1 MSIRLLLLVFF
12 IAFNSVAAKQK
23 APSVSPFVYKK
34 LSQVEKQIGKKAYSN
49 ARQALKQLLKNVDG
63 YERAVVLRSLSSLY
77 ALQEN
82 YRLAANTLKQA
93 LALNALPLEQT
104 LQARL
109 NLAQLYMATEQYALA
124 IKTFPQ
130 TRHLDAETEA
140 MLANAYA
147 QLKQYRNALP
157 HIKRAIQ
164 QSKKPQQTWYQ
175 LNLALYY
182 ELDDYRSAARL
193 LKKLMQLYPD
203 NDTYWAQY
211 ASVLQQLKHYKK
223 AASVQY
229 LRYLSGHLRSEKEQ
243 LNLIN
248 LISYIGDP
256 YKAGRLLQ
264 QGFKNGS
271 IRQTAKNWETLANI
285 WQMAKE
291 SDLAITALNK
301 ASALSPKGKLYLQLA
316 QIYVEQENWPKA
328 IVAAQKA
335 LQKGRLRHPGQAYVL
350 LGISQ
355 YEAGHRQAALKAFQ
369 RAEKYRKQQKTARQ
383 WVNYLRSEKS
393 T

>member
-1 MSIRLLLLVFF
+1 MRILLLLLGFF
-12 IAFNSVAAKQK
+12 ICFNSVAAKQK
-23 APSVSPFVYKK
+23 APSVSPYVYKK

-49 ARQALKQLLKNVDG
+49 ARQELKKLLKNVDG

-82 YRLAANTLKQA
+82 YKEAANMLKQA
-93 LALNALPLEQT
+93 LALNALPPEQT

-109 NLAQLYMATEQYALA
+109 NLAQLYMATGQYALA
-124 IKTFPQ
+124 IKTLPK
-130 TRHLDAETEA
+130 TSHLDASTAA

-147 QLKQYRNALP
+147 QLKQYRKALP

-164 QSKKPQQTWYQ
+164 QSKKPPQSWYQ

-182 ELDDYRSAARL
+182 ELDDYHSAARL

-203 NDTYWAQY
+203 NDEYWAQF

-229 LRYLSGHLRSEKEQ
+229 LRYLSGRLKSEKEQ

-248 LISYIGDP
+248 LITYIGAP

-264 QGFKNGS
+264 QGFNNGS
-271 IRQTAKNWETLANI
+271 IRQTAKNWETLANL

-301 ASALSPKGKLYLQLA
+301 ASSLSPKGKLYLQLA
-316 QIYVEQENWPKA
+316 QIHVEQENWPKA
-328 IVAAQKA
+328 IAAAQKA
-335 LQKGRLRHPGQAYVL
+335 LQKGGLRNAGQAYVL

-355 YEAGHRQAALKAFQ
+355 YEAGHRKAALKAFQ
-369 RAEKYRKQQKTARQ
+369 RAAKYRKQKRVAQQ
-383 WVNYLRSEKS
+383 WIDYLRSEKS
-393 T
+393 L